1 MSRPVAAEIILS
13 NLRYNY
19 RLLSQRAAT
28 AAVMAVVKAN
38 AYGHDL
44 GLIST
49 ALASEGCRQFAVT
62 DAEEG
67 CKLRQSIGKMADI
80 VLLSGVFDAQD
91 AEESVRSDLTPVI
104 TTEHQ
109 VRLLITAGFDGQVWL
124 KVDTGMQRLG
134 TEDLAHLYRT
144 CRTSGLRIAGVMSHL
159 ACADTPGHPC
169 NSQQLKKFRRILS
182 SVPSGTCASLLN
194 SAGLATMPEL
204 SFDAVR
210 PGIALYGIEPV
221 NDLKLGL
228 RPVMRLTGSVMQI
241 REIPKGATVSY
252 GATYTA
258 DRDMRVAVICLGY
271 ADGLPRALSNHG
283 AGVWRGVKIPI
294 AGRICMDYCI
304 LDAGSRDI
312 HPGDAVE
319 FWGEKLLASEVA
331 DSIGTIT
338 YELFTHLGVRVP
350 RVAVERFQ

>member
-1 MSRPVAAEIILS
+1 MSRPVAAEINLS
-13 NLRYNY
+13 NLRHNY

-28 AAVMAVVKAN
+28 ATVMAVVKAN

-67 CKLRQSIGKMADI
+67 RKLRQSIGRKADI

-91 AEESVRSDLTPVI
+91 AEEAVRSDLTPVI
-104 TTEHQ
+104 STGYQ
-109 VRLLITAGFDGQVWL
+109 ARLLITADFDGQVWL

-134 TEDLAHLYRT
+134 AGDLARLYRT
-144 CRTSGLRIAGVMSHL
+144 CRASGLRIAGVMSHL
-159 ACADTPGHPC
+159 ACADTPDHPC
-169 NSQQLKKFRRILS
+169 NSKQLKEFRRILR
-182 SVPSGTCASLLN
+182 SVPSETHASLLN
-194 SAGLATMPEL
+194 SAGLAAMPEL
-204 SFDAVR
+204 SFDVVR
-210 PGIALYGIEPV
+210 PGIALYGIEPI
-221 NDLKLGL
+221 NGIQLGL

-241 REIPKGATVSY
+241 REVPKGATVSY

-258 DRDMRVAVICLGY
+258 DRDVRVAVICLGY
-271 ADGLPRALSNHG
+271 ADGLPRALSDHG
-283 AGVWRGVKIPI
+283 AGIWKGRKIPI

-304 LDAGSRDI
+304 LAAGSSDI

-319 FWGEKLLASEVA
+319 FWGEQLLASEVA
-331 DSIGTIT
+331 ASIGTIA
-338 YELFTHLGVRVP
+338 YELFTQVSDRVP
-350 RVAVERFQ
+350 RVAVERFK

>member
-1 MSRPVAAEIILS
+1 MSRPVAAEINLS
-13 NLRYNY
+13 NLRHNY
-19 RLLSQRAAT
+19 RLLTHRAAPST
-28 AAVMAVVKAN
+28 IMAVIKAN

-44 GLIST
+44 ELIST
-49 ALASEGCRQFAVT
+49 VLASEGCRLFAVT

-67 CKLRQSIGKMADI
+67 RNLRQSLGRMANI
-80 VLLSGVFDAQD
+80 VLLSGVFDGQD
-91 AEESVRSDLTPVI
+91 AEEALRSDLTPAI
-104 TTEHQ
+104 ATEHQ
-109 VRLLITAGFDGQVWL
+109 VHLLITAGFDGQVWL

-134 TEDLAHLYRT
+134 AEDLAHLYRT
-144 CRTSGLRIAGVMSHL
+144 CRASGLRIAGVMSHL

-169 NSQQLKKFRRILS
+169 NSQQLKEFRRILR
-182 SVPSGTCASLLN
+182 SVPSGTHASLLN
-194 SAGLATMPEL
+194 SAGLAAMPECG
-204 SFDAVR
+204 FDVVR

-221 NDLKLGL
+221 NGIQLGL

-241 REIPKGATVSY
+241 REVPKGATVSY

-283 AGVWRGVKIPI
+283 AGIWKGRKISI

-304 LDAGSRDI
+304 LDAGSSDI

-319 FWGEKLLASEVA
+319 FWGEQMLASEVA
-331 DSIGTIT
+331 ASIGTIA
-338 YELFTHLGVRVP
+338 YELFTQLSARVP
-350 RVAVERFQ
+350 RLAVERFQ